1 MRPDN
6 YRMSKLVDNEGE
18 FPSLAPQD
26 HEQVLSD
33 TERLQSLAQTGLMDS
48 EEEEGFDR
56 LSRLASRLL
65 DVPVSLV
72 SLVDANRQFFKA
84 QVGLQGPVVQS
95 RETPLSHSFC
105 QYVVTTEE
113 SLAVSDA
120 RTHPLLSNN
129 GAIEDLNVI
138 AYLGEPLRAP
148 DGAVIGSF
156 CAISDSP
163 RTWTDEDRKVLRDV
177 TGLAED
183 QMRLQAESRRNMMLV
198 DEMNHRL
205 KNLFTVSSSLL
216 RLSAREAKDKA
227 SMVNLLEGRIT
238 ALARSHNLALGKASD
253 RTNGLKALVK
263 AALAPYTDAEGLE
276 LQLSGPPLDLSPEA
290 VTYIALTFHELAT
303 NAAKYGALRE
313 SGGAIH
319 VTWSLDGEG
328 IELFWEERAEVTQ
341 AATASGF
348 GSDLLT
354 DAIQF
359 GLGGELH
366 RDLQE
371 TGMHYR
377 IKLPLSVLKDASAA

>member
-6 YRMSKLVDNEGE
+6 YRMSKPVESEGE
-18 FPSLAPQD
+18 FPNVAPQD
-26 HEQVLSD
+26 HEQILRDS
-33 TERLQSLAQTGLMDS
+33 ERLQSLAQTGLMDS
-48 EEEEGFDR
+48 EAEEGFDR

-65 DVPVSLV
+65 GVPVSLV
-72 SLVDANRQFFKA
+72 SLVDGKRQFFKA
-84 QVGLQGPVVQS
+84 QEGLQGPVAQS
-95 RETPLSHSFC
+95 RETPLTHSFC
-105 QYVVTTEE
+105 QYVVTAEE
-113 SLAVSDA
+113 SLAVTDA
-120 RTHPLLSNN
+120 RAHPLLSDN

-138 AYLGEPLRAP
+138 AYLGEPLHAP

-156 CAISDSP
+156 CAISDTP
-163 RTWTDEDRKVLRDV
+163 RAWSDEDRKILHDV

-183 QMRLQAESRRNMMLV
+183 QMRLQAEARRNMMLV
-198 DEMNHRL
+198 DEMSHRL

-216 RLSAREAKDKA
+216 RLSAREAEDKA
-227 SMVNLLEGRIT
+227 SMVTLLEGRIT
-238 ALARSHNLALGKASD
+238 ALARSHNLALGKESD
-253 RTNGLKALVK
+253 RTNGLKALVD
-263 AALAPYTDAEGLE
+263 AALAPYADAEGLE
-276 LQLSGPPLDLSPEA
+276 VHLSGPLLDLTPEA

-319 VTWSLDGEG
+319 VTWNQDDEG
-328 IELFWEERAEVTQ
+328 IELFWEERAEVSQ
-341 AATASGF
+341 MAAAFGF

-366 RDLQE
+366 RDLKE

-377 IKLPLSVLKDASAA
+377 IGLPLSVLKGESLA